1 MLFQFIFLMQYINFF
16 YYFNGKGKI
25 KPMKDFNT
33 KIEQL
38 NQYIKESETIAFF
51 TGAGISTLS
60 GIPDFRSKNGLYSN
74 RYHGK
79 KPEKILHIKFF
90 NKDPEEFYTFYRE
103 KLLINDV
110 DPNVIHLF
118 ISELEKHNKK
128 VTVVTQNIDGLHEK
142 AGSTNIHNIHGT
154 ILKNHCVNCETEY
167 PLQYIKNTIGV
178 PKCEC
183 GGIIR
188 PDITFYGEFLNNET
202 FKQARLDTKK
212 ADLLIVL
219 GTSLV
224 VYPASEIVS
233 QYRGKHLVIINKKH
247 TKFDFQA
254 DLAIHEDFSL
264 VFNTLLKELEV

>member
-1 MLFQFIFLMQYINFF
+1 
-16 YYFNGKGKI
+16 
-25 KPMKDFNT
+25 MKDFNEQIKT
-33 KIEQL
+33 LKEMIE
-38 NQYIKESETIAFF
+38 ESHTIAFF

-79 KPEKILHIKFF
+79 KPEKILHIKYF
-90 NKDPEEFYTFYRE
+90 NKHPEEFYAFYRE
-103 KLLINDV
+103 KLLIDNI

-118 ISELEKHNKK
+118 ISELQQLGKD

-142 AGSTNIHNIHGT
+142 AGSLKIHNLHGT
-154 ILKNHCVNCETEY
+154 IHKNYCVDCKKEY
-167 PLQYIKNTIGV
+167 DIDYIKQTDGI
-178 PKCEC
+178 PYCKEC

-188 PDITFYGEFLNNET
+188 PAITFYGEFLDKET
-202 FKQARLDTKK
+202 FKQARLDTKN

-233 QYRGKHLVIINKKH
+233 HFRGKHLVIINKKR
-247 TKFDFQA
+247 TKFNHQA
-254 DLAIHEDFSL
+254 NLVIQEDFAK
-264 VFNTLLKELEV
+264 VFNALLKEL

>member
-1 MLFQFIFLMQYINFF
+1 
-16 YYFNGKGKI
+16 
-25 KPMKDFNT
+25 MKDFNEQIKT
-33 KIEQL
+33 LKDMIE
-38 NQYIKESETIAFF
+38 ESHTIAFF

-79 KPEKILHIKFF
+79 KPEKILHIKYF
-90 NKDPEEFYTFYRE
+90 NKHPEEFYAFYRE
-103 KLLINDV
+103 KLLIDNI

-118 ISELEKHNKK
+118 ISELQQLGKE

-142 AGSTNIHNIHGT
+142 AGSLKIHNLHGT
-154 ILKNHCVNCETEY
+154 IHRNYCVDCKKEY
-167 PLQYIKNTIGV
+167 DIDYIKQTDGI
-178 PKCEC
+178 PYCKEC

-188 PDITFYGEFLNNET
+188 PAITFYGEFLDKET
-202 FKQARLDTKK
+202 FKKARLDTKN

-233 QYRGKHLVIINKKH
+233 HFRGKHLVIINKKR
-247 TKFDFQA
+247 TKFNHQA
-254 DLAIHEDFSL
+254 NLVIQEDFAK
-264 VFNTLLKELEV
+264 VFNALLKEL

>member
-1 MLFQFIFLMQYINFF
+1 
-16 YYFNGKGKI
+16 
-25 KPMKDFNT
+25 MKDFNEQIKT
-33 KIEQL
+33 LKDMIE
-38 NQYIKESETIAFF
+38 ESHTIAFF

-79 KPEKILHIKFF
+79 KPEKILHIKYF
-90 NKDPEEFYTFYRE
+90 NKHPEEFYAFYRE
-103 KLLINDV
+103 KLLIDDI

-118 ISELEKHNKK
+118 ISELQQLGKE

-142 AGSTNIHNIHGT
+142 AGSLKIHNLHGT
-154 ILKNHCVNCETEY
+154 IHRNYCVDCKKEY
-167 PLQYIKNTIGV
+167 DIDYIKQTDGI
-178 PKCEC
+178 PYCKEC

-188 PDITFYGEFLNNET
+188 PAITFYGEFLDKET
-202 FKQARLDTKK
+202 FKQARLDTKN

-233 QYRGKHLVIINKKH
+233 HFRGKHLVIINKKR
-247 TKFDFQA
+247 TKFNPQA
-254 DLAIHEDFSL
+254 NLVIQEDFAK
-264 VFNTLLKELEV
+264 VFNALLKEL

>member
-1 MLFQFIFLMQYINFF
+1 
-16 YYFNGKGKI
+16 
-25 KPMKDFNT
+25 MKDFNEQIKT
-33 KIEQL
+33 LKEMIE
-38 NQYIKESETIAFF
+38 ESHTIAFF

-79 KPEKILHIKFF
+79 KPEKILHIKYF
-90 NKDPEEFYTFYRE
+90 NKHPEEFYAFYRE
-103 KLLINDV
+103 KLLIDNI

-118 ISELEKHNKK
+118 ISELQQLGKD

-142 AGSTNIHNIHGT
+142 AGSLKIHNLHGT
-154 ILKNHCVNCETEY
+154 IHKNYCVDCKKEY
-167 PLQYIKNTIGV
+167 DIDYIKQTDGI
-178 PKCEC
+178 PYCKDC

-188 PDITFYGEFLNNET
+188 PAITFDGEFLDKET
-202 FKQARLDTKK
+202 FKQARLDTKN

-233 QYRGKHLVIINKKH
+233 HFRGKHLVIINKKR
-247 TKFDFQA
+247 TKFNHQA
-254 DLAIHEDFSL
+254 NLVIQEDFAK
-264 VFNTLLKELEV
+264 VFNALLKEL

>member
-1 MLFQFIFLMQYINFF
+1 
-16 YYFNGKGKI
+16 
-25 KPMKDFNT
+25 MKDFNEQIKT
-33 KIEQL
+33 LKDMIE
-38 NQYIKESETIAFF
+38 ESHTIAFF

-79 KPEKILHIKFF
+79 KPEKILHIKYF
-90 NKDPEEFYTFYRE
+90 NKHPEEFYAFYRE
-103 KLLINDV
+103 KLLIDDI

-118 ISELEKHNKK
+118 ISELQQLGKE

-142 AGSTNIHNIHGT
+142 AGSLKIHNLHGT
-154 ILKNHCVNCETEY
+154 IHRNYCVDCKKEY
-167 PLQYIKNTIGV
+167 DIDYIKQTDGI
-178 PKCEC
+178 PYCKEY

-188 PDITFYGEFLNNET
+188 PAITFYGEFLDKET
-202 FKQARLDTKK
+202 FKQARLDTKN

-233 QYRGKHLVIINKKH
+233 HFRGKHLVIINKKR
-247 TKFDFQA
+247 TKFNHQA
-254 DLAIHEDFSL
+254 NLVIQEDFAK
-264 VFNTLLKELEV
+264 VFNALLKEL

>member
-1 MLFQFIFLMQYINFF
+1 
-16 YYFNGKGKI
+16 
-25 KPMKDFNT
+25 MKDFNEQIKT
-33 KIEQL
+33 LKEMIE
-38 NQYIKESETIAFF
+38 ESHTIAFF

-79 KPEKILHIKFF
+79 KPEKILHIKYF
-90 NKDPEEFYTFYRE
+90 NKHPEEFYAFYRE
-103 KLLINDV
+103 KLLIDNI

-118 ISELEKHNKK
+118 ISELQQLGKE

-142 AGSTNIHNIHGT
+142 AGSLKIHNLHGT
-154 ILKNHCVNCETEY
+154 IHKNYCVDCKKEY
-167 PLQYIKNTIGV
+167 DIDYIKQTDGI
-178 PKCEC
+178 PYCKEC

-188 PDITFYGEFLNNET
+188 PKITFYGEFLDKET
-202 FKQARLDTKK
+202 FKQARLDTKN

-233 QYRGKHLVIINKKH
+233 HFRGKNLVIINKKR
-247 TKFDFQA
+247 TKFNLQA
-254 DLAIHEDFSL
+254 NLVIQEDFAK
-264 VFNTLLKELEV
+264 VFNALLKEL

>member
-1 MLFQFIFLMQYINFF
+1 
-16 YYFNGKGKI
+16 
-25 KPMKDFNT
+25 MKDFNEQIKT
-33 KIEQL
+33 LKEMIE
-38 NQYIKESETIAFF
+38 ESHTIAFF

-79 KPEKILHIKFF
+79 KPEKILHIKYF
-90 NKDPEEFYTFYRE
+90 NKHPEEFYAFYRE
-103 KLLINDV
+103 KLLIDNI

-118 ISELEKHNKK
+118 ISELQQLGKD

-142 AGSTNIHNIHGT
+142 AGSLKIHNLHGT
-154 ILKNHCVNCETEY
+154 IHRNYCVDCKKEY
-167 PLQYIKNTIGV
+167 DIDYIKQTDGI
-178 PKCEC
+178 PYCKEC

-188 PDITFYGEFLNNET
+188 PAITFYGEFLDKET
-202 FKQARLDTKK
+202 FKQARLDTKN

-233 QYRGKHLVIINKKH
+233 HFRGKHLVIINKKR
-247 TKFDFQA
+247 TKFNHQA
-254 DLAIHEDFSL
+254 NLVIQEDFAK
-264 VFNTLLKELEV
+264 VFNALLKEL

>member
-1 MLFQFIFLMQYINFF
+1 
-16 YYFNGKGKI
+16 
-25 KPMKDFNT
+25 MKDFNEQIKT
-33 KIEQL
+33 LKEMIE
-38 NQYIKESETIAFF
+38 ESHTIAFF

-79 KPEKILHIKFF
+79 KPERILHIKYF
-90 NKDPEEFYTFYRE
+90 NKHPEEFYAFYRE
-103 KLLINDV
+103 KLLIDNI

-118 ISELEKHNKK
+118 ISELQQLGKE

-142 AGSTNIHNIHGT
+142 AGSLKIHNLHGT
-154 ILKNHCVNCETEY
+154 IHKNYCVDCKKEY
-167 PLQYIKNTIGV
+167 DIDYIKQTDGI
-178 PKCEC
+178 PYCKEC

-188 PDITFYGEFLNNET
+188 PAITFYGEFLDKET
-202 FKQARLDTKK
+202 FKQARLDTKN

-233 QYRGKHLVIINKKH
+233 HFRGKNLVIINKKR
-247 TKFDFQA
+247 TKFNLQA
-254 DLAIHEDFSL
+254 NLVIQEDFAK
-264 VFNTLLKELEV
+264 VFNALLKEL

>member
-1 MLFQFIFLMQYINFF
+1 
-16 YYFNGKGKI
+16 
-25 KPMKDFNT
+25 MKDFNEQIKT
-33 KIEQL
+33 LKDMIE
-38 NQYIKESETIAFF
+38 ESHTIAFF

-79 KPEKILHIKFF
+79 KPEKILHIKYF
-90 NKDPEEFYTFYRE
+90 NKHPEEFYAFYRE
-103 KLLINDV
+103 KLLIDDI

-118 ISELEKHNKK
+118 ISELQQLGKE

-142 AGSTNIHNIHGT
+142 AGSLKIHNLHGT
-154 ILKNHCVNCETEY
+154 IHRNYCVDCKKEY
-167 PLQYIKNTIGV
+167 DIDYIKQTDGI
-178 PKCEC
+178 PYCKEC

-188 PDITFYGEFLNNET
+188 PAITFYGEFLDKET
-202 FKQARLDTKK
+202 FKQARLDTKN

-233 QYRGKHLVIINKKH
+233 HFRGKHLVIINKKR
-247 TKFDFQA
+247 TKFNHQA
-254 DLAIHEDFSL
+254 NLVIQEDFAK
-264 VFNTLLKELEV
+264 VFNALLKEL

>member
-1 MLFQFIFLMQYINFF
+1 
-16 YYFNGKGKI
+16 
-25 KPMKDFNT
+25 MKDFNEQIKT
-33 KIEQL
+33 LKDMIE
-38 NQYIKESETIAFF
+38 ESHTIAFF

-79 KPEKILHIKFF
+79 KPEKILHIKYF
-90 NKDPEEFYTFYRE
+90 NKHPEEFYAFYRE
-103 KLLINDV
+103 KLLIDNI

-118 ISELEKHNKK
+118 ISELQQLGKE

-142 AGSTNIHNIHGT
+142 AGSLKIHNLHGT
-154 ILKNHCVNCETEY
+154 IHRNYCVDCKKEY
-167 PLQYIKNTIGV
+167 DIDYIKQTDGI
-178 PKCEC
+178 PYCKEC

-188 PDITFYGEFLNNET
+188 PAITFYGEFLDKKT
-202 FKQARLDTKK
+202 FKQARLDTKN

-233 QYRGKHLVIINKKH
+233 HFRGKHLVIINKKR
-247 TKFDFQA
+247 TKFNHQA
-254 DLAIHEDFSL
+254 NLVIQEDFAK
-264 VFNTLLKELEV
+264 VFNALLKEL

>member
-1 MLFQFIFLMQYINFF
+1 
-16 YYFNGKGKI
+16 
-25 KPMKDFNT
+25 MKDFNEQIKT
-33 KIEQL
+33 LKEMIE
-38 NQYIKESETIAFF
+38 ESHTIAFF

-79 KPEKILHIKFF
+79 KPEKILHIKYF
-90 NKDPEEFYTFYRE
+90 NKHPEEFYAFYRE
-103 KLLINDV
+103 KLLIDNI

-118 ISELEKHNKK
+118 ISELQQLGKD

-142 AGSTNIHNIHGT
+142 AGSLKIHNLHGT
-154 ILKNHCVNCETEY
+154 IHKNYCVDCKKEY
-167 PLQYIKNTIGV
+167 DIDYIKQTDGI
-178 PKCEC
+178 PYCKEC

-188 PDITFYGEFLNNET
+188 PAITFYGEFLDKET
-202 FKQARLDTKK
+202 FKQARLDTKN

-233 QYRGKHLVIINKKH
+233 HFRGKNLVIINKKR
-247 TKFDFQA
+247 TKFNLQANLVIQDDFA
-254 DLAIHEDFSL
+254 K
-264 VFNTLLKELEV
+264 VFNALLKEL

>member
-1 MLFQFIFLMQYINFF
+1 
-16 YYFNGKGKI
+16 
-25 KPMKDFNT
+25 MKDFNEQIKT
-33 KIEQL
+33 LKDMIE
-38 NQYIKESETIAFF
+38 ESHTIAFF

-79 KPEKILHIKFF
+79 KPEKILHIKYF
-90 NKDPEEFYTFYRE
+90 NKHPEEFYAFYRE
-103 KLLINDV
+103 KLLIDNI

-118 ISELEKHNKK
+118 ISELQQLGKE

-142 AGSTNIHNIHGT
+142 AGSLKIHNLHGT
-154 ILKNHCVNCETEY
+154 IHRNYCVDCKKEY
-167 PLQYIKNTIGV
+167 DIDYIKQTDGI
-178 PKCEC
+178 PYCKEC

-188 PDITFYGEFLNNET
+188 PAITFYGEFLGKET
-202 FKQARLDTKK
+202 FKQARLDTKN

-233 QYRGKHLVIINKKH
+233 HFRGKHLVIINKKR
-247 TKFDFQA
+247 TKFNHQA
-254 DLAIHEDFSL
+254 NLVIQEDFAK
-264 VFNTLLKELEV
+264 VFNALLKEL

>member
-1 MLFQFIFLMQYINFF
+1 
-16 YYFNGKGKI
+16 
-25 KPMKDFNT
+25 MKDFNEQIKT
-33 KIEQL
+33 LKDMIE
-38 NQYIKESETIAFF
+38 ESHTIAFF

-79 KPEKILHIKFF
+79 KPEKILHIKYF
-90 NKDPEEFYTFYRE
+90 NKHPEEFYVFYRE
-103 KLLINDV
+103 KLLIDNI

-118 ISELEKHNKK
+118 ISELQQLGKE

-142 AGSTNIHNIHGT
+142 AGSLKIHNLHGT
-154 ILKNHCVNCETEY
+154 IHRNYCVDCKKEY
-167 PLQYIKNTIGV
+167 DIDYIKQTDGI
-178 PKCEC
+178 PYCKEC

-188 PDITFYGEFLNNET
+188 PAITFYGEFLDKET
-202 FKQARLDTKK
+202 FKQARLDTKN

-233 QYRGKHLVIINKKH
+233 HFRGKHLVIINKKR
-247 TKFDFQA
+247 TKFNHQA
-254 DLAIHEDFSL
+254 NLVIQEDFAK
-264 VFNTLLKELEV
+264 VFNALLKEL

>member
-1 MLFQFIFLMQYINFF
+1 
-16 YYFNGKGKI
+16 
-25 KPMKDFNT
+25 MKDFNEQIKT
-33 KIEQL
+33 LKDMIE
-38 NQYIKESETIAFF
+38 ESHTIAFF

-79 KPEKILHIKFF
+79 KPEKILHIKYF
-90 NKDPEEFYTFYRE
+90 NKHPEEFYAFYRE
-103 KLLINDV
+103 KLLIDNI

-118 ISELEKHNKK
+118 ISELQQLGKE

-142 AGSTNIHNIHGT
+142 AGSLKIHNLHGT
-154 ILKNHCVNCETEY
+154 IHRNYCIDCKKEY
-167 PLQYIKNTIGV
+167 DIDYIKQTDGI
-178 PKCEC
+178 PYCKEC

-188 PDITFYGEFLNNET
+188 PAITFYGEFLDKET
-202 FKQARLDTKK
+202 FKQARLDTKN

-233 QYRGKHLVIINKKH
+233 HFRGKHLVIINKKR
-247 TKFDFQA
+247 TKFNHQA
-254 DLAIHEDFSL
+254 NLVIQEDFAR
-264 VFNTLLKELEV
+264 VFNALLKEL

>member
-1 MLFQFIFLMQYINFF
+1 
-16 YYFNGKGKI
+16 
-25 KPMKDFNT
+25 MKDFNEQIKT
-33 KIEQL
+33 LKDMIE
-38 NQYIKESETIAFF
+38 ESHTIAFF

-79 KPEKILHIKFF
+79 KPEKILHIKYF
-90 NKDPEEFYTFYRE
+90 NKHPEEFYAFYRE
-103 KLLINDV
+103 KLLIDNI

-118 ISELEKHNKK
+118 ISELQQLGKD

-142 AGSTNIHNIHGT
+142 AGSLKIHNLHGT
-154 ILKNHCVNCETEY
+154 IHRNYCVDCKKEY
-167 PLQYIKNTIGV
+167 DIDYIKQTDGI
-178 PKCEC
+178 PYCKEC

-188 PDITFYGEFLNNET
+188 PAITFYGEFLDKET
-202 FKQARLDTKK
+202 FKQTRLDTKN

-233 QYRGKHLVIINKKH
+233 HFRGKHLVIINKKR
-247 TKFDFQA
+247 TKFNHQA
-254 DLAIHEDFSL
+254 NLVIQEDFAK
-264 VFNTLLKELEV
+264 VFNALLKEL

>member
-1 MLFQFIFLMQYINFF
+1 
-16 YYFNGKGKI
+16 
-25 KPMKDFNT
+25 MKDFNEQIKT
-33 KIEQL
+33 LKDMIE
-38 NQYIKESETIAFF
+38 ESHTIAFF

-79 KPEKILHIKFF
+79 KPEKILHIKYF
-90 NKDPEEFYTFYRE
+90 NKHPEEFYAFYRE
-103 KLLINDV
+103 KLLIDNI

-118 ISELEKHNKK
+118 ISELQQLGKD

-142 AGSTNIHNIHGT
+142 AGSLKIHNLHGT
-154 ILKNHCVNCETEY
+154 IHKNYCVDCKKEY
-167 PLQYIKNTIGV
+167 DIDYIKQTDGI
-178 PKCEC
+178 PYCKEC

-188 PDITFYGEFLNNET
+188 PAITFYGEFLDKET
-202 FKQARLDTKK
+202 FKQARLDTKN

-233 QYRGKHLVIINKKH
+233 HFRGKHLVIINKKR
-247 TKFDFQA
+247 TKFDHQA
-254 DLAIHEDFSL
+254 NLVIQEDFAK
-264 VFNTLLKELEV
+264 VFNALLKEL

>member
-1 MLFQFIFLMQYINFF
+1 
-16 YYFNGKGKI
+16 
-25 KPMKDFNT
+25 MKDFNEQIKT
-33 KIEQL
+33 LKDMIE
-38 NQYIKESETIAFF
+38 ESHTIAFF

-79 KPEKILHIKFF
+79 KPEKILHIKYF
-90 NKDPEEFYTFYRE
+90 NKHPEEFYAFYRE
-103 KLLINDV
+103 KLLIDNI

-118 ISELEKHNKK
+118 ISELQQLGKD

-142 AGSTNIHNIHGT
+142 AGSLKIHNLHGT
-154 ILKNHCVNCETEY
+154 IHKNYCVDCKKEY
-167 PLQYIKNTIGV
+167 DIDYIKQTDGI
-178 PKCEC
+178 PYCKEC

-188 PDITFYGEFLNNET
+188 PAITFYGEFLDKET
-202 FKQARLDTKK
+202 FKQARLDTKN

-233 QYRGKHLVIINKKH
+233 HFRGKHLVIINKKR
-247 TKFDFQA
+247 TKFNLQA
-254 DLAIHEDFSL
+254 NLVIQEDFAK
-264 VFNTLLKELEV
+264 VFNALLKEL

>member
-1 MLFQFIFLMQYINFF
+1 
-16 YYFNGKGKI
+16 
-25 KPMKDFNT
+25 MKDFNEQIKT
-33 KIEQL
+33 LKEMIE
-38 NQYIKESETIAFF
+38 ESQTIAFF

-90 NKDPEEFYTFYRE
+90 NKHPDEFYAFYRE
-103 KLLINDV
+103 KLLIDTI

-118 ISELEKHNKK
+118 ISELQQHGKQ

-142 AGSTNIHNIHGT
+142 AGSLKIHNLHGT
-154 ILKNHCVNCETEY
+154 IHKNYCVDCKKEY
-167 PLQYIKNTIGV
+167 DIDYIKETQGI
-178 PKCEC
+178 PYCKEC

-188 PDITFYGEFLNNET
+188 PAITFYGEFLDKET
-202 FKQARLDTKK
+202 FKQARLDTKN

-233 QYRGKHLVIINKKH
+233 QFRGKHLVIINKKR
-247 TKFDFQA
+247 TKFNYQA
-254 DLAIHEDFSL
+254 DLVIQEDFAK
-264 VFNTLLKELEV
+264 VFNALLKEL

>member
-1 MLFQFIFLMQYINFF
+1 
-16 YYFNGKGKI
+16 
-25 KPMKDFNT
+25 MKDFNEQIKT
-33 KIEQL
+33 LKEMIE
-38 NQYIKESETIAFF
+38 ESHTIGFF

-79 KPEKILHIKFF
+79 KPEKILHIKYF
-90 NKDPEEFYTFYRE
+90 NKHPEEFYAFYRE
-103 KLLINDV
+103 KLLIDNI

-118 ISELEKHNKK
+118 ISELQQLGKD

-142 AGSTNIHNIHGT
+142 AGSLKIHNLHGT
-154 ILKNHCVNCETEY
+154 IHKNYSVDCKKEY
-167 PLQYIKNTIGV
+167 EIDYIKQTDGI
-178 PKCEC
+178 PYCKEC

-188 PDITFYGEFLNNET
+188 PAITFYGEFLDKET
-202 FKQARLDTKK
+202 FKQARLDTKN

-233 QYRGKHLVIINKKH
+233 HFRGKHLVIINKKR
-247 TKFDFQA
+247 TKFNLQA
-254 DLAIHEDFSL
+254 NLVIQEDFAK
-264 VFNTLLKELEV
+264 VFNALLKEL

>member
-1 MLFQFIFLMQYINFF
+1 
-16 YYFNGKGKI
+16 
-25 KPMKDFNT
+25 MKDFNEQIKT
-33 KIEQL
+33 LKDMIE
-38 NQYIKESETIAFF
+38 ESHTIAFF

-79 KPEKILHIKFF
+79 KPEKILHIKYF
-90 NKDPEEFYTFYRE
+90 NKHPEEFYAFYRE
-103 KLLINDV
+103 KLLIDNI

-118 ISELEKHNKK
+118 ISELQQLGKE

-142 AGSTNIHNIHGT
+142 AGSLKIHNLHGT
-154 ILKNHCVNCETEY
+154 IHRNYCVDCKKEY
-167 PLQYIKNTIGV
+167 DIDYIKQTDGI
-178 PKCEC
+178 PYCKEC

-188 PDITFYGEFLNNET
+188 PAITFYGEFLDKET
-202 FKQARLDTKK
+202 FKQARLDTKN

-233 QYRGKHLVIINKKH
+233 HFRGKHLVIINKKR
-247 TKFDFQA
+247 TKFNHQA
-254 DLAIHEDFSL
+254 NLIIQEDFAK
-264 VFNTLLKELEV
+264 VFNALLKEL

>member
-1 MLFQFIFLMQYINFF
+1 
-16 YYFNGKGKI
+16 
-25 KPMKDFNT
+25 MKDFDEQIKT
-33 KIEQL
+33 LKEMIE
-38 NQYIKESETIAFF
+38 ESHTIAFF

-79 KPEKILHIKFF
+79 KPEKILHIKYF
-90 NKDPEEFYTFYRE
+90 NKHPEEFYAFYRE
-103 KLLINDV
+103 KLLIDNI

-118 ISELEKHNKK
+118 ISELQQLGKE

-142 AGSTNIHNIHGT
+142 AGSLKIHNLHGT
-154 ILKNHCVNCETEY
+154 IHRNYCVDCKKEY
-167 PLQYIKNTIGV
+167 DIDYIKQTDGI
-178 PKCEC
+178 PYCKEC

-188 PDITFYGEFLNNET
+188 PAITFYGEFLDKET
-202 FKQARLDTKK
+202 FKQARLDTKN

-233 QYRGKHLVIINKKH
+233 HFRGKHLVIINKKR
-247 TKFDFQA
+247 TKFNHQA
-254 DLAIHEDFSL
+254 NLVIQEDFAK
-264 VFNTLLKELEV
+264 VFNALLKEL

>member
-1 MLFQFIFLMQYINFF
+1 
-16 YYFNGKGKI
+16 
-25 KPMKDFNT
+25 MKDFNEQIKT
-33 KIEQL
+33 LKDMIE
-38 NQYIKESETIAFF
+38 ESHTIAFF

-79 KPEKILHIKFF
+79 KPEKILHIKYF
-90 NKDPEEFYTFYRE
+90 NKHPEEFYAFYRE
-103 KLLINDV
+103 KLLIDNI

-118 ISELEKHNKK
+118 ISELQQLGKD

-142 AGSTNIHNIHGT
+142 AGSLKIHNLHGT
-154 ILKNHCVNCETEY
+154 IHRNYCVDCKKEY
-167 PLQYIKNTIGV
+167 DIDYIKQTDGI
-178 PKCEC
+178 PYCKEC

-188 PDITFYGEFLNNET
+188 PAITFYGEFLDKET
-202 FKQARLDTKK
+202 FKQTRLDTKN

-233 QYRGKHLVIINKKH
+233 HFRGKHLVIINKKRTRFNH
-247 TKFDFQA
+247 QA
-254 DLAIHEDFSL
+254 NLVIQEDFAK
-264 VFNTLLKELEV
+264 VFNALLKEL

>member
-1 MLFQFIFLMQYINFF
+1 
-16 YYFNGKGKI
+16 
-25 KPMKDFNT
+25 MKDFNEQI
-33 KIEQL
+33 KALKEMIE
-38 NQYIKESETIAFF
+38 ESHTIAFF

-79 KPEKILHIKFF
+79 KPEKILHIKYF
-90 NKDPEEFYTFYRE
+90 NKHPEEFYAFYRE
-103 KLLINDV
+103 KLLIDNI

-118 ISELEKHNKK
+118 ISELQQLGKE

-142 AGSTNIHNIHGT
+142 AGSLKIHNLHGT
-154 ILKNHCVNCETEY
+154 IHRNYCVDCKKEY
-167 PLQYIKNTIGV
+167 NIDYIKQTDGI
-178 PKCEC
+178 PYCKEC

-188 PDITFYGEFLNNET
+188 PAITFYGEFLDKET
-202 FKQARLDTKK
+202 FKQARLDTKN

-233 QYRGKHLVIINKKH
+233 HFRGKHLVIINKKR
-247 TKFDFQA
+247 TKFNHQA
-254 DLAIHEDFSL
+254 NLVIQEDFAK
-264 VFNTLLKELEV
+264 VFNALLKEL

>member
-1 MLFQFIFLMQYINFF
+1 
-16 YYFNGKGKI
+16 
-25 KPMKDFNT
+25 MKDFNEQIKT
-33 KIEQL
+33 LKDMIE
-38 NQYIKESETIAFF
+38 ESHTIAFF

-79 KPEKILHIKFF
+79 KPEKILHIKYF
-90 NKDPEEFYTFYRE
+90 NKHPEEFYAFYRE
-103 KLLINDV
+103 KLLIDNI

-118 ISELEKHNKK
+118 ISELQQLGKE

-142 AGSTNIHNIHGT
+142 AGSLKIHNLHGT
-154 ILKNHCVNCETEY
+154 IHRNYCVDCKKEY
-167 PLQYIKNTIGV
+167 DIDYIKQTDGI
-178 PKCEC
+178 PYCKEC

-188 PDITFYGEFLNNET
+188 LAITFYGEFLDKET
-202 FKQARLDTKK
+202 FKQARLDTKN

-233 QYRGKHLVIINKKH
+233 HFRGKHLVIINKKR
-247 TKFDFQA
+247 TKFNHQA
-254 DLAIHEDFSL
+254 NLVIQEDFAK
-264 VFNTLLKELEV
+264 VFNALLKEL

>member
-1 MLFQFIFLMQYINFF
+1 
-16 YYFNGKGKI
+16 
-25 KPMKDFNT
+25 MKDFNEQIKT
-33 KIEQL
+33 LKEMIE
-38 NQYIKESETIAFF
+38 ESHTIAFF

-79 KPEKILHIKFF
+79 KPEKILHIKYF
-90 NKDPEEFYTFYRE
+90 NKHPEEFYAFYRE
-103 KLLINDV
+103 KLLIDNI

-118 ISELEKHNKK
+118 ISELQQLGKD

-142 AGSTNIHNIHGT
+142 AGSLKIHNLHGT
-154 ILKNHCVNCETEY
+154 IHKNYCVDCKKEY
-167 PLQYIKNTIGV
+167 DIDYIKQTDGI
-178 PKCEC
+178 PYCKEC

-188 PDITFYGEFLNNET
+188 PAITFYGEFLDKET
-202 FKQARLDTKK
+202 FKQARLDTKN

-233 QYRGKHLVIINKKH
+233 HFRGKHLVIINKKR
-247 TKFDFQA
+247 TKFNHQA
-254 DLAIHEDFSL
+254 NLVIQEDFAK
-264 VFNTLLKELEV
+264 VFNALLKDL

>member
-1 MLFQFIFLMQYINFF
+1 
-16 YYFNGKGKI
+16 
-25 KPMKDFNT
+25 MKDFNEQIKT
-33 KIEQL
+33 LKDMIE
-38 NQYIKESETIAFF
+38 ESHTIAFF

-79 KPEKILHIKFF
+79 KPEKILHIKYF
-90 NKDPEEFYTFYRE
+90 NKHPEEFYAFYRE
-103 KLLINDV
+103 KLLIDDI

-118 ISELEKHNKK
+118 ISELQQLGKE

-142 AGSTNIHNIHGT
+142 AGSLKIHNLHGT
-154 ILKNHCVNCETEY
+154 IHRNYCVDCKKEY
-167 PLQYIKNTIGV
+167 DIDYIKQTDGI
-178 PKCEC
+178 PYCKEC

-188 PDITFYGEFLNNET
+188 PAITFYGEFLDKET
-202 FKQARLDTKK
+202 FKQARLDTKN

-233 QYRGKHLVIINKKH
+233 HFRGKHLVIINKKR
-247 TKFDFQA
+247 TKFNHQA
-254 DLAIHEDFSL
+254 NLVIQEDFAK
-264 VFNTLLKELEV
+264 VFNPLLKEL